1 MILDISSLE
10 RLTRGVVK
18 IENKRGAFQFYR
30 FNEAEMEH
38 YAPTAH
44 LKKSYATAGV
54 YIAVKTDASAVRI
67 SGNARP
73 GSSRSYFSI
82 DVLIGDELVGE
93 IKNFEHSAMIPD
105 YTAKPF
111 DMGEFSGRVE
121 LPVGENAVHIVLPWS
136 AALDI
141 YEIEL
146 VGASIA
152 EPIAAD
158 RKMLIY
164 GDSIT
169 QGYDAE
175 NPSRSYA
182 SRLARAL
189 NADAINKA
197 IGGEYFSPKL
207 ASIKNDNNPDVIT
220 VAYGTNDWSRLSMPE
235 IVRNAS
241 AFYSSLA
248 EHYPNAK
255 IFAISPVWRE
265 ILGEP
270 DYLETFMQVSKLI
283 ESIAARYDNITHIEG
298 IDLIPHDT
306 ANYADIRLHPRNMG
320 FDHYADNLIKK
331 IKELL

>member
-1 MILDISSLE
+1 MILDLSSLE

-30 FNEAEMEH
+30 FNDAEMEH
-38 YAPTAH
+38 YAPTNH

-54 YIAVKTDASAVRI
+54 EICALTDATAVSI
-67 SGNARP
+67 VGKVRP
-73 GSSRSYFSI
+73 GSSRSYFSFDI
-82 DVLIGDELVGE
+82 LVDGELCGE
-93 IKNFEHSAMIPD
+93 IKNFEHEKLIPD
-105 YTAKPF
+105 YTELPL
-111 DMGEFSGRVE
+111 DLGEFSGRVE
-121 LPVGENAVHIVLPWS
+121 LVEGKKELRIVFPWS
-136 AALDI
+136 VAPDI

-146 VGASIA
+146 VGASFID
-152 EPIAAD
+152 PIPSSC
-158 RKMLIY
+158 KMLIY

-182 SRLARAL
+182 SQLARAL
-189 NADAINKA
+189 NADAINKG
-197 IGGEYFSPKL
+197 IGGERFSPAL
-207 ASIKNDNNPDVIT
+207 SSIKNDNDPDIIT
-220 VAYGTNDWSRLSMPE
+220 VAYGTNDWSRLSMPD

-248 EHYPNAK
+248 EQYPKAR

-270 DYLETFMQVSKLI
+270 DYLETFMQVSRLI

-306 ANYADIRLHPRNMG
+306 ANYADVRLHPRNIG